1 MQSKKGLKKAVYLKI
16 NNTIK
21 LNYQKILKKDKKS
34 LYLVR
39 DPIYKSVVIS
49 LLINHFMREG
59 NKSKAEK
66 IIYNSRITGVG

>member
-1 MQSKKGLKKAVYLKI
+1 MQNKKGLKKAVYLKI

-66 IIYNSRITGVG
+66 IIYNSFKYLK